1 MPLIQQAQLQ
11 TKTDLEALTSVT
23 EWFQW
28 FQYPPLT
35 EKLWLEGQIALLE
48 GFTNAVNHAHRHL
61 SPEMPIELDAQ
72 LFTERLQIRIWD
84 YGEFYDFT
92 TTLKQLQQLTADPAF
107 NPQEREAHWGSILLL
122 KLIHEHGWVIAY
134 HRQQDNR
141 NCFFIEKVFE

>member
-11 TKTDLEALTSVT
+11 TETDLEALTSVT
-23 EWFQW
+23 EWFQQ
-28 FQYPPLT
+28 FQSPPLT

-48 GFTNAVNHAHRHL
+48 GFTNSVNHAHRHL
-61 SPEMPIELDAQ
+61 SPETPIELDAR

-84 YGEFYDFT
+84 YGELYDFT
-92 TTLKQLQQLTADPAF
+92 TTLNQLQQLTEDPTF

-122 KLIHEHGWVIAY
+122 KLIHEYGWVIDY